1 MFYYPAMFPN
11 NSENILK
18 RDDSFLINGLAYQ

>member
-18 RDDSFLINGLAYQ
+18 RDDSFISGLAYL